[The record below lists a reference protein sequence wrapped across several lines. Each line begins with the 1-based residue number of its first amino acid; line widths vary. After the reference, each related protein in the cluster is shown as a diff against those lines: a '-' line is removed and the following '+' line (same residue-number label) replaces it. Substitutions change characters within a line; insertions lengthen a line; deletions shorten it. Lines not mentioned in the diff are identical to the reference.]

1 MGITVEQYRQ
11 LLVKANRGKSAASE
25 HDLQV
30 QCVQWFRAEYP
41 EALIYA
47 IPNGGWRTITT
58 ASHLKMEGQLAGVP
72 DLHIPIARHG
82 FNSLYIEMKNGKAG
96 KISDKQNEMINKLR
110 ELGNMVTIVRS
121 FEEFQK
127 IVKDYIGL

>member
-1 MGITVEQYRQ
+1 MTIDELHR
-11 LLVKANRGKSAASE
+11 LLEKKNRGKSAASE

-30 QCVQWFRAEYP
+30 QCVRWFRAKYP
-41 EALIYA
+41 DLLIYA

-58 ASHLKMEGQLAGVP
+58 ATHLKMEGQLAGVP

-96 KISDKQNEMINKLR
+96 RVSEKQNDIINKLR

-121 FEEFQK
+121 FEEFVK
-127 IVKDYIGL
+127 IVKDYMKL

>member
-1 MGITVEQYRQ
+1 MGISVEQYRR
-11 LLVKANRGKSAASE
+11 LLEKANRGKSAASE

-30 QCVQWFRAEYP
+30 QCVRWFRAEYP
-41 EALIYA
+41 ESLIYA

-58 ASHLKMEGQLAGVP
+58 ATHLKMEGQLAGVP
-72 DLHIPIARHG
+72 DLHIPVARHG

-96 KISDKQNEMINKLR
+96 NVSEKQAEMINKLR

-121 FEEFQK
+121 LEEFQR
-127 IVKDYIGL
+127 IVKDYIEL